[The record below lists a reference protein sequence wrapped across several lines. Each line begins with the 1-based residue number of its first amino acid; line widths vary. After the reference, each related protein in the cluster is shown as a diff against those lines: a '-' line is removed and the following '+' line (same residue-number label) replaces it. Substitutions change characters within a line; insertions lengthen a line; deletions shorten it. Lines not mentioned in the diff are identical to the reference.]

1 MNKEEKMLAV
11 CTAIAYRMMMQQ
23 ENKAIE
29 ILTKLVEPATDRIAQ
44 LESELQILQDY
55 LIKEG
60 K

>member
-1 MNKEEKMLAV
+1 MLAV